1 MNALQVSMDV
11 SLVAIMSQLV
21 FRTVLESQS
30 NVKKSVHVMNNAMK
44 DVRVNIVQNI
54 VDLAKK

>member
-1 MNALQVSMDV
+1 MNALKVSMDAL
-11 SLVAIMSQLV
+11 LVTIMSPLV

-44 DVRVNIVQNI
+44 DVRVNKVQNI